1 MLKRSIGWLVCLPAV
16 VAMSASASTLWA
28 QGETPAAPP
37 PAAAPPE
44 AAPAAEATPTAE
56 PVLQFNFKDA
66 PYSEVV
72 NFFSRAVG
80 LPVIARVDPP
90 PGALTY
96 FSPESYTY
104 SEALRI
110 LNIILQTKGVT
121 LTREGEFL
129 YLGTFDKTN
138 PGPTYLAGT
147 IPGDVTPEQLITVLI
162 RLENI
167 TANELS
173 ERLKSLVGAYG
184 GITPLPQQNALLVT
198 ETAGQIR
205 RLQTIVEALDS
216 AGDYQDQVR
225 IFPVEHAQATALV
238 NTLKVLMSER
248 VVKYVINQQG
258 QQVKLEED
266 DLAGLRIEPDS
277 RTNTIIAKGPIGR
290 LDTLKEMIAMLD
302 VPGRQGADGTDMT
315 TISLGRI
322 SSAEASRLLNDLF
335 RPLKNEDK
343 PVILPL
349 DELNRITI
357 VGSAVALDR
366 AVELLEEVDGGG
378 EDPLNFAR
386 TATVVP
392 LRYAAPAS
400 VQQALRA
407 LMTPRQTRLVN
418 TLPSPDGR
426 SLILAGPTGDVE
438 QVRSLTQTLD
448 VEPRDRPREVRL
460 IRLARGDAEAVLKR
474 VGELYERETGGP
486 EADPMRVIEV
496 ERDPESNAITLIGRR
511 EAIDRWQAL
520 LTSVESALPIEKET
534 RQAAVS
540 PGQAARIA
548 GPLRTLAQQMLT
560 PADGSPFVA
569 PEITPVEALDVIL
582 LTALPEQMP
591 VLESIVKALD
601 DRRARDVQFR
611 VVNIA
616 GADAES
622 VVARAAEIYAQ
633 QRQADAALTEVS
645 VDHDAAAGVLYLVA
659 EAPAMARYSA
669 ILTQLQQTVGAA
681 REARLVAL
689 QFVDAGKA
697 ASFLGD
703 LVSASKSFQGG
714 AIGPA
719 PIVEVIEATNSLLVA
734 AQPAQHQIIQAILRE
749 FDQPRHSDE
758 TVELRVFN
766 LVQAKA
772 ASIVP
777 AIQSLLAAKG
787 AAPGARAASVTA
799 EESTNSVV
807 VAAATDQMR
816 EIELLIDRLDA
827 GQAADQ
833 PQVRTV
839 FLRNARAERVAPMVE
854 QLLRGEQMDQWM
866 RFDFMRRGWQL
877 PDLGPDVRVAS
888 EPRLNAVIVSAPAS
902 VLNLA
907 EEMVRQLDVDPSQTA
922 SASRRSIRVMPL
934 LNATAQ
940 DVAAGL
946 EAVLADDA
954 GAAADPPVIRVDA
967 GSNCLIIRATAEQ
980 FTLIEQIVSELE
992 AATMTAS
999 REVRMI
1005 PVDRSR
1011 ASAAQTAETLRR
1023 LLEQRGGTRV
1033 EIISVDELI
1042 RRQKEAEGE
1051 SSAEDE
1057 RDEGE
1062 EAQGAAPAASKA
1074 MAPAVAEA
1082 KTPAASALSDASMPE
1097 CFDPSMPRRL
1107 DALMPLFVSLC
1118 LCGEI
1123 DFIAP
1128 PEEEPDIIIAVDEA
1142 TNSLIIVGS
1151 PAANR
1156 RLAQLAEQIQ
1166 SQIPGLPEHIRYLA
1180 LDERANANQVATVVN
1195 NMVNQMRRR
1204 GAAGGLTG
1212 EVAVIADQ
1220 QGSGLIVSA
1229 NDVDFEVIGRV
1240 ITAMNR
1246 FTPMED
1252 APPLTMIETVSAAPS
1267 RLKTILEQVLI
1278 GGDPARRERI
1288 TLVPDDP
1295 SQLLLVRAN
1304 EDDLA
1309 AIREVVKEVD
1319 RFETK
1324 ELPIRAIKLERA
1336 DAQRAAQSLQQFFE
1350 DRARLTQRPGQPRP
1364 PRRISVVGD
1373 QRSSTVFIAAND
1385 ADFGEIEHLLRAFD
1399 APSEAQDLKYEI
1411 IPLKFAKAEDVS
1423 QIVNSMG
1430 WQLTYD
1436 QGVGPWGGRSE
1447 VRGKISVQADA
1458 RTNSLIVSGT
1468 GENFDLIKSVAVAL
1482 DAPADLQAA
1491 RSVRILRIEH
1501 GDVNIINRA
1510 VQETYGAAQMPTW
1523 WWYEP
1528 ADPDEVK
1535 IISDVANKLL
1545 IVSGRES
1552 DLDGIAGFVK
1562 TLDEASQRPGQA
1574 IEILTVNHARA
1585 SDVAQSLVRFFNDRA
1600 RAANLPS
1607 PGITMTPADESGR
1620 IVVSATAE
1628 QIATIRD
1635 LLSSIDVPS
1644 AGDDRDFRLHAL
1656 EHGSAENAMQTL
1668 RELFPA
1674 RGETAARQV
1683 LVTADARTNS
1693 LVVSAPRDR
1702 FGEIDAVLGMIDAPP
1717 AGSVKLIQTFS
1728 LANARAAEVAQVLS
1742 EAFDLTRQPG
1752 RARSRTIQEEVTR
1765 FMLDGTDEGAAPI
1778 EIDARITTNARN
1790 NSLIVVA
1797 TPESMP
1803 MIARFV
1809 SELDEAPIRSVR
1821 EYRIY
1826 PLTHIVAADVRY
1838 TLTSLLTQ
1846 RADRPG
1852 GATADP
1858 APTVSTSPRDNSLI
1872 IAATAEQH
1880 TEIEQVL
1887 RQIDLPAKT
1896 VRTTEF
1902 VPLKFAQAEKVAG
1915 ALDVFYGRYALE
1927 ADTPSKQNVSIVP
1940 DPASNSLV
1948 ISAEESEWPGI
1959 RELIAKLDGEEYD
1972 TTLQLEVIALR
1983 YADASSVST
1992 AINQAFAP
2000 QVEPRR
2006 GGNQPVRRP
2015 GNGEGQPEDGGAQ
2028 PRILVAD
2035 TDVVRAAAEPLTNSI
2050 IVSASRRNLEKIRAI
2065 VESLDVADY
2074 AQLPPVRLIPLDE
2087 AKAAEVA
2094 ATLTSMYADESGRG
2108 GARRSG
2114 RKSVLISAD
2123 AASNTVIVRAEEEE
2137 FSQIEA
2143 LARALEQTSRKE
2155 GMTVRVLSLAKA
2167 SAPRVAE
2174 AIRETFAATARTMD
2188 EPLAI
2193 EVDSVANSLIVASS
2207 ARLFEQIVGVVEE
2220 LDRLGPGGGQ
2230 QIFVVP
2236 IENVAPEEMKR
2247 ILESLDLDKQRE
2259 GAAGILGEP
2268 LKVTVLPGRRALAVV
2283 GNPGDRERILAIIG
2297 ALDAAPDLAQAQ
2309 VRLVELRQAEAGA
2322 VADILRELLRPAEQH
2337 AQTPLATA
2345 IREQVRRLSLH
2356 RSGALEDDI
2365 ELDLTQPI
2373 RVVPAPNVNAILIS
2387 STPANCE
2394 ALEEI
2399 ARLFDRLPVTEAV
2412 TVRLFPLSNIA
2423 ASMMKSIAEDLFTQG
2438 RKLAT
2443 QPGTNIEGRP
2453 LTEVGGALIEDV
2465 AMTVDERTNTLIV
2478 AGREAAVALVEV
2490 LIGKLDSDIAARWVE
2505 PRVLLLRH
2513 ADAEDLAEVLDEVL
2527 VRGQAT
2533 GPEAQSMQ
2541 RQVGRLRIARR
2552 GGGPEDMLDADLF
2565 VPMTRLLIRPE
2576 PKLNALVVVGTP
2588 ENIAVVGELVAML
2601 DVPAAA
2607 PSQAVRIYTLNHA
2620 TAARVAGILV
2630 NLFDRQAQTGAI
2642 RDEDRVVAQP
2652 DERTNSLIV
2661 TTSPRSFSV
2670 LEMLLQSL
2678 DSRRAAEM
2686 HDIRMIRLDNASA
2699 TVIAPLIQRL
2709 MDSRLERLR
2718 RYEPE
2723 TADLQQ
2729 ATIIADPRTNSLLI
2743 TAGAESFAVIEQLA
2757 NSLENTRASAAND
2770 VQIIPLE
2777 RGNAAKVADTIQ
2789 RVMDRQYADLPADL
2803 ASREKPLILTDSR
2816 TNSLLVTA
2824 SADDL
2829 KRIGDLVTKLE
2840 NAPFNPALSL
2850 HVIPVTGQR
2859 VETLAPR
2866 LTSLMRERER
2876 SLGESAGV
2884 QDRTVIEADPA
2895 TNSLIVAA
2903 SEDNLNIV
2911 RGLIETLSDAETF
2924 AATGAQVEIITLRNS
2939 LADRM
2944 VDQLNA
2950 LYVTEANRTR
2960 GAGTIRVSADTR
2972 LNAVAISAPEHDL
2985 AALRNLINELEST
2998 QVTDVREIQMI
3009 PLKAANA
3016 IEIVSVLENVLS
3028 GGRRGGATEGQAT
3041 IIRFIRESARDLIEK
3056 ERRQPG
3062 EPTETEIS
3070 LAVREAIRFTPDL
3083 RTNSVVVSAPAS
3095 SMRMIRELIDELD
3108 SSETGSKRV
3117 RIFELVNAD
3126 AVQMAELL
3134 GELFNLREQGLIL
3147 RPRDDGAGGVTP
3159 PDPSVVATFN
3169 DTELVTAT
3177 DERQQLSMTVDPR
3190 TNSLIVSGTPR
3201 YLDLVEQVIKDLDS
3215 KTGTRREEKV
3225 YALRN
3230 ARATD
3235 VATALNDFL
3244 TQEQERILR
3253 TLGPDRAGSILQQ
3266 LEREVSVVGVTES
3279 NTLMISASPRYMD
3292 KIQGIIEELDKTPPQ
3307 VLISV
3312 MLAEVTLDSDEQWGM
3327 DITVGPFR
3335 GDRVTASSSFGLAAA
3350 TLSGLG
3356 VPNLSVSTDDL
3367 ELLIRALEA
3376 QGRLEVLSRPQILV
3390 NNNVNATFQ
3399 VGQNIGIVEDVN
3411 VSDTGTA
3418 RSTVGRKDIG
3428 IILDVLPSISPDR
3441 FVRMEVKPEISSLSA
3456 RTTQVSEDFQAP
3468 IIDTRTVD
3476 TVVTVKDGQTVVI
3489 GGLFSTR
3496 TEMRN
3501 QKVPFFGDIPILGIP
3516 FRTKLHRRE
3525 KTEFLVVITPH
3536 VVGSIEDAKK
3546 YTDEAI
3552 IDLTL
3557 PETTKDQI
3565 RSGRIVPSLWTDPT
3579 DKDKN
3584 KARKEEEER

>member
-1 MLKRSIGWLVCLPAV
+1 MLHQGIGSILRHAGLIAAIGLGWTANAQDEPPRSD
-16 VAMSASASTLWA
+16 
-28 QGETPAAPP
+28 EPAAPEGASTQP
-37 PAAAPPE
+37 
-44 AAPAAEATPTAE
+44 AE
-56 PVLQFNFKDA
+56 PEVQFNFKDA
-66 PYSEVV
+66 PYSEVI

-80 LPVIARVDPP
+80 LPVIAKVDPP

-121 LTREGEFL
+121 LSREGEFL
-129 YLGTFDKTN
+129 YLGNFDKTN

-147 IPGDVTPEQLITVLI
+147 IPGDVTNEQLVTVLVP
-162 RLENI
+162 LENI

-173 ERLKSLVGAYG
+173 ERLKSLVGTYG
-184 GITPLPQQNALLVT
+184 GITPLPQQNALLIT

-205 RLQTIVEALDS
+205 RLQTIIDALDS

-225 IFPVEHAQATALV
+225 IFPVQHAQATALV
-238 NTLKVLMSER
+238 DTLKILMSER
-248 VVKYVINQQG
+248 IVKYVINQQG

-266 DLAGLRIEPDS
+266 DLAGLRIQPDS
-277 RTNTIIAKGPIGR
+277 RTNTIIAKGPMGR
-290 LDTLKEMIAMLD
+290 LDTLEEMIKMLD

-322 SSAEASRLLNDLF
+322 SSAEAARMLNDLF

-343 PVILPL
+343 PVILSL
-349 DELNRITI
+349 DELNRITV
-357 VGSAVALDR
+357 VGSAVAIER

-378 EDPLNFAR
+378 DDPANFAR

-392 LRYAAPAS
+392 LNFAAPAS

-418 TLPSPDGR
+418 MLPSPDGR
-426 SLILAGPTGDVE
+426 SLILAGPTSDVE
-438 QVRSLTQTLD
+438 QVRLLAQTLD
-448 VEPRDRPREVRL
+448 VEPHDRPREVRI
-460 IRLARGDAEAVLKR
+460 IRLARGDADELLSR
-474 VGELYERETGGP
+474 VADLYGREVGGSD
-486 EADPMRVIEV
+486 ADPMRRVEV

-511 EAIDRWQAL
+511 EAIDRWQQL
-520 LTSVESALPIEKET
+520 LSTVESSLPIERET
-534 RQAAVS
+534 RQVAVS
-540 PGQAARIA
+540 PGQAGRIA
-548 GPLRTLAQQMLT
+548 APLRTLADQMLKPT
-560 PADGSPFVA
+560 DGSPYLP
-569 PEITPVEALDVIL
+569 PEIVPIDALDVVL
-582 LTALPEQMP
+582 VTATPEQMP
-591 VLESIVKALD
+591 VLNSIVKTLD
-601 DRRARDVQFR
+601 ERRARDVQFR

-616 GADAES
+616 GADAKS
-622 VVARAAEIYAQ
+622 VVDRANEIYAQ
-633 QRQADAALTEVS
+633 QRQADSALTEVS
-645 VDHDAAAGVLYLVA
+645 VDHDASAGVLYLVA
-659 EAPAMARYSA
+659 DAPAMMRYAA
-669 ILTQLQQTVGAA
+669 ILTQLQQTLGAG
-681 REARLVAL
+681 REARLLAL
-689 QFVDAGKA
+689 QYVDASKA
-697 ASFLGD
+697 ASFLED

-719 PIVEVIEATNSLLVA
+719 PLVEVVAATNSLLVA
-734 AQPAQHQIIQAILRE
+734 AQPAQHQIIQAIIRE

-758 TVELRVFN
+758 TVEVQVFN

-772 ASIVP
+772 INVVP
-777 AIQSLLAAKG
+777 AIQTLLDAGGGSAATG
-787 AAPGARAASVTA
+787 RRASVTA
-799 EESTNSVV
+799 EESTNSIV
-807 VAAATDQMR
+807 VAATTDQMR
-816 EIELLIDRLDA
+816 EIESLIKGLDA
-827 GQAADQ
+827 GQSADR

-839 FLRNARAERVAPMVE
+839 FLKNAQAQRVAPMVE

-877 PDLGPDVRVAS
+877 PDLGPDVRVAA

-907 EEMVRQLDVDPSQTA
+907 EEMVRQLDVDPNQMA
-922 SASRRSIRVMPL
+922 GGSRRSIRVIPL
-934 LNATAQ
+934 LNSTAQ
-940 DVAAGL
+940 DVATNL
-946 EAVLADDA
+946 QAVLSDESGA
-954 GAAADPPVIRVDA
+954 GAVDSPVIRVDVS
-967 GSNCLIIRATAEQ
+967 SNCLIVRATPEQ
-980 FTLIEQIVSELE
+980 FTLIEALVNDLE
-992 AATMTAS
+992 AATITAS

-1005 PVDRSR
+1005 PIDRSK
-1011 ASAAQTAETLRR
+1011 ANAAQTAETLRR

-1051 SSAEDE
+1051 SSADEKRED
-1057 RDEGE
+1057 GGG
-1062 EAQGAAPAASKA
+1062 AQGAAIDEDLAALNPPMPGRLDAKA
-1074 MAPAVAEA
+1074 QAV
-1082 KTPAASALSDASMPE
+1082 SMP
-1097 CFDPSMPRRL
+1097 FSPLMPRSL

-1118 LCGEI
+1118 LCG
-1123 DFIAP
+1123 DMNLSGDLNLLAP

-1142 TNSLIIVGS
+1142 TNSLIIVGT
-1151 PAANR
+1151 PQANR

-1166 SQIPGLPEHIRYLA
+1166 SQIPGLPEHIRYIA
-1180 LDERANANQVATVVN
+1180 LDDRANANQVASVVN
-1195 NMVNQMRRR
+1195 NMVNQMRQR
-1204 GAAGGLTG
+1204 GVAGGLTG

-1220 QGSGLIVSA
+1220 QGAGLIVSA
-1229 NDVDFEVIGRV
+1229 NDVDFAVIGRV

-1246 FTPMED
+1246 FTPIED

-1267 RLKTILEQVLI
+1267 RLKTIIEQVLI
-1278 GGDPARRERI
+1278 GGDPSRRERI

-1304 EDDLA
+1304 EEDLA
-1309 AIREVVKEVD
+1309 AIREVVQEVD

-1324 ELPIRAIKLERA
+1324 ELPIRAVKLERA
-1336 DAQRAAQSLQQFFE
+1336 DAQRAATSLQQFFE

-1373 QRSSTVFIAAND
+1373 QRSSTVFIAATD
-1385 ADFGEIEHLLRAFD
+1385 EDFSEIEHLLKAFD

-1423 QIVNSMG
+1423 QIVSSMG
-1430 WQLTYD
+1430 WELTYD
-1436 QGVGPWGGRSE
+1436 QGVGYWGGRSSE
-1447 VRGKISVQADA
+1447 RGKISIQADR

-1468 GENFDLIKSVAVAL
+1468 GENFSLIENVIRAL
-1482 DAPADLQAA
+1482 DAPGDVQAA
-1491 RSVRILRIEH
+1491 RSVRIFKIEH

-1510 VQETYGAAQMPTW
+1510 VQETYGAAEMPSW

-1528 ADPDEVK
+1528 TDPDEVK
-1535 IISDVANKLL
+1535 IIPDVANKLL

-1552 DLDGIAGFVK
+1552 DLDGIAAFVK
-1562 TLDEASQRPGQA
+1562 KLDEASQRPGQT
-1574 IEILTVNHARA
+1574 IEILNVAHARP
-1585 SDVAQSLVRFFNDRA
+1585 SEVTQSLLRFFNDRA

-1607 PGITMTPADESGR
+1607 PGITMTPADDSGK
-1620 IVVSATAE
+1620 IVVSASAE

-1635 LLSSIDVPS
+1635 LLANIDLPS
-1644 AGDDRDFRLHAL
+1644 AGDDRSFRLHAL
-1656 EHGSAENAMQTL
+1656 EHGNAGEAMQTL
-1668 RELFPA
+1668 RELFPT
-1674 RGETAARQV
+1674 RGEAASRQV

-1693 LVVSAPRDR
+1693 LVVSAPQDR
-1702 FGEIDAVLGMIDAPP
+1702 FSEIDAVLKMIDAPP
-1717 AGSVKLIQTFS
+1717 AGSVKLIRTFA
-1728 LANARAAEVAQVLS
+1728 LANARAQEVAQVLT
-1742 EAFDLTRQPG
+1742 EAFDLTRQPARG
-1752 RARSRTIQEEVTR
+1752 RTRNFQEEVTR
-1765 FMLDGTDEGAAPI
+1765 FLLEGQEQGADPI
-1778 EIDARITTNARN
+1778 EIDARITANLRN
-1790 NSLIVVA
+1790 NAVIAIA

-1809 SELDEAPIRSVR
+1809 AELDEAPIRSVR

-1826 PLTHIVAADVRY
+1826 PLEHIVAADVRF
-1838 TLTSLLTQ
+1838 TLSSLLSQ

-1852 GATADP
+1852 TGASDP
-1858 APTVSTSPRDNSLI
+1858 APTVSTAPRDNSLI

-1880 TEIEQVL
+1880 AEIEAVL
-1887 RQIDLPAKT
+1887 KQIDLPA
-1896 VRTTEF
+1896 RTLRLTEF
-1902 VPLKFAQAEKVAG
+1902 VPLKFAQAEKVAE

-1959 RELIAKLDGEEYD
+1959 HELIAKLDGQEYD
-1972 TTLQLEVIALR
+1972 TTLQLTVIALR

-1992 AINQAFAP
+1992 ALNQAFAP
-2000 QVEPRR
+2000 QVEARR
-2006 GGNQPVRRP
+2006 GGNQPIRRP
-2015 GNGEGQPEDGGAQ
+2015 SNGEGQPDDGGNQ
-2028 PRILVAD
+2028 PRILVDD
-2035 TDVVRAAAEPLTNSI
+2035 TDVVRSAAEPLTNSI
-2050 IVSASRRNLEKIRAI
+2050 IVSASRRNLEKIKAI
-2065 VESLDVADY
+2065 VESLDVADF
-2074 AQLPPVRLIPLDE
+2074 AAMPPVRLIPLNE
-2087 AKAAEVA
+2087 AKAADVA
-2094 ATLTSMYADESGRG
+2094 STLQSMYADESGRS

-2114 RKSVLISAD
+2114 RKSVVISAD

-2143 LARALEQTSRKE
+2143 LARAIEQTSRKE
-2155 GMTVRVLSLAKA
+2155 GMTVRVLSLARA

-2174 AIRETFAATARTMD
+2174 AIRDTFAATARTLD

-2207 ARLFEQIVGVVEE
+2207 ARLYEQIVQVVEE

-2247 ILESLDLDKQRE
+2247 ILESLDLDKRRE
-2259 GAAGILGEP
+2259 GATGILGEP
-2268 LKVTVLPGRRALAVV
+2268 LQVAVLPGRRALAIV
-2283 GNPGDRERILAIIG
+2283 GNPGDRERILAIIA
-2297 ALDAAPDLAQAQ
+2297 ALDAAPDFGQAQ
-2309 VRLVELRQAEAGA
+2309 VRLVELRQAEAEA
-2322 VADILRELLRPAEQH
+2322 VADIIRELLRPAEQH
-2337 AQTPLATA
+2337 ADTPLAAA
-2345 IREQVRRLSLH
+2345 IREQVRRLSMH
-2356 RSGALEDDI
+2356 RGGALQDDL

-2373 RVVPAPNVNAILIS
+2373 RVVPAPNVNSVLIS

-2399 ARLFDRLPVTEAV
+2399 ILLFDRLPVTEAV

-2423 ASMMKSIAEDLFTQG
+2423 ATMMKSIAEDLFTQG

-2478 AGREAAVALVEV
+2478 AGREASVALVQV
-2490 LIGKLDSDIAARWVE
+2490 LIDKLDSDIAAKWVE
-2505 PRVLLLRH
+2505 PRVILLRH
-2513 ADAEDLAEVLDEVL
+2513 ADAEALGDVLEEVL

-2533 GPEAQSMQ
+2533 GAEAQAMQ
-2541 RQVGRLRIARR
+2541 KQVGRLRIARR
-2552 GGGPEDMLDADLF
+2552 GGGPGEMLDADLF
-2565 VPMTRLLIRPE
+2565 VPMTRLVIRPD
-2576 PKLNALVVVGTP
+2576 PKLNALIVVGTP
-2588 ENIAVVGELVAML
+2588 ENIAVVGELVALL

-2607 PSQAVRIYTLNHA
+2607 PSNAVRIYTLNHA
-2620 TAARVAGILV
+2620 TAARVATVLV

-2661 TTSPRSFSV
+2661 TTSPRSFLV

-2678 DSRRAAEM
+2678 DTRRAAEVP
-2686 HDIRMIRLDNASA
+2686 DIRMIRLSNASA
-2699 TVIAPLIQRL
+2699 TIIAPLIQRL
-2709 MDSRLERLR
+2709 MDSRLDRLR
-2718 RYEPE
+2718 RFEPE

-2729 ATIIADPRTNSLLI
+2729 ATIAADARTNSLLI
-2743 TAGAESFAVIEQLA
+2743 TAGTESYEVIEQLA

-2789 RVMDRQYADLPADL
+2789 RVMDRQYADLPAEL
-2803 ASREKPLILTDSR
+2803 ANREKPLILTDSR

-2829 KRIGDLVTKLE
+2829 KRINDLVVKLE
-2840 NAPFNPALSL
+2840 NSPFNPALSL
-2850 HVIPVTGQR
+2850 HVIPVIGQR

-2866 LTSLMRERER
+2866 LSTLMRERER

-2911 RGLIETLSDAETF
+2911 RGLIETLGDAETF
-2924 AATGAQVEIITLRNS
+2924 AATGSEVEIITLRNS

-2950 LYVTEANRTR
+2950 LYVAEANRTR
-2960 GAGTIRVSADTR
+2960 GTGTIRVSADTR
-2972 LNAVAISAPEHDL
+2972 LNAVAISAPAADL

-3016 IEIVSVLENVLS
+3016 LEIVSVLENVLS
-3028 GGRRGGATEGQAT
+3028 GGRRGAATEGQAT
-3041 IIRFIRESARDLIEK
+3041 IIRFIRESAIDLIEK
-3056 ERRQPG
+3056 ERDQPG

-3134 GELFNLREQGLIL
+3134 GQLFNLREQGLIL

-3159 PDPSVVATFN
+3159 PDPNVVATFN

-3201 YLDLVEQVIKDLDS
+3201 YLDLVEQVIKDLDA

-3230 ARATD
+3230 ARALD
-3235 VATALNDFL
+3235 VATALNSFL

-3292 KIQGIIEELDKTPPQ
+3292 KIQSIIDELDKTPPQ

-3327 DITVGPFR
+3327 DLTVGPFR

-3456 RTTQVSEDFQAP
+3456 RTTQISEDFQAP

-3536 VVGSIEDAKK
+3536 VVGSMEDAKK

-3565 RSGRIVPSLWTDPT
+3565 RSGRIDPT
-3579 DKDKN
+3579 LWDDPTQKN
-3584 KARKEEEER
+3584 NDKARKKEDE

>member
-1 MLKRSIGWLVCLPAV
+1 MLKRSIGWLGCWPAV
-16 VAMSASASTLWA
+16 VALSVSASKVQA
-28 QGETPAAPP
+28 QDEPPAAPP
-37 PAAAPPE
+37 PA
-44 AAPAAEATPTAE
+44 EATPPLEETSPVETTPPAE

-66 PYSEVV
+66 PYSEVI
-72 NFFSRAVG
+72 NYFSRAVG

-90 PGALTY
+90 QGALTY

-104 SEALRI
+104 TEALRI

-121 LTREGEFL
+121 LSREGEFL

-147 IPGDVTPEQLITVLI
+147 IPGDVTPEQLITVLM

-205 RLQTIVEALDS
+205 RLQTIIDALDS

-248 VVKYVINQQG
+248 IVKYVINQQG

-277 RTNTIIAKGPIGR
+277 RTNTIIAKGPVGR
-290 LDTLKEMIAMLD
+290 LETLREMIEMLD

-335 RPLKNEDK
+335 RPLKNEEK

-357 VGSAVALDR
+357 VGSAVALER

-418 TLPSPDGR
+418 LLPSPDGR

-438 QVRSLTQTLD
+438 QVRTLAQTLD
-448 VEPRDRPREVRL
+448 VEPHDRPREVRL
-460 IRLARGDAEAVLKR
+460 IRLARGDADEVLKR
-474 VGELYERETGGP
+474 VSELYERETGGP
-486 EADPMRVIEV
+486 EADPMRAIEV

-520 LTSVESALPIEKET
+520 LTSVESALPIERET

-540 PGQAARIA
+540 PGQAGRIA
-548 GPLRTLAQQMLT
+548 APLRTLAAQMLT
-560 PADGSPFVA
+560 PVDGSPFVA
-569 PEITPVEALDVIL
+569 PEVTPVEALDVIL

-591 VLESIVKALD
+591 VLESIVRALD

-611 VVNIA
+611 VVNLA
-616 GADAES
+616 GADAEAVLS
-622 VVARAAEIYAQ
+622 RAAEIYAQ
-633 QRQADAALTEVS
+633 QRQADPALAEVS

-659 EAPAMARYSA
+659 EAPAMARYAA
-669 ILTQLQQTVGAA
+669 ILTQLQQTLGAN
-681 REARLVAL
+681 REARIVAL
-689 QFVDAGKA
+689 QHVDAGKA

-714 AIGPA
+714 AVGPA

-772 ASIVP
+772 GSVVP
-777 AIQSLLAAKG
+777 AIQSLLAARG
-787 AAPGARAASVTA
+787 AAPGGRAASVTA

-807 VAAATDQMR
+807 VAAATDEMR
-816 EIELLIDRLDA
+816 EIESLIERLDA

-833 PQVRTV
+833 PQVRTI

-854 QLLRGEQMDQWM
+854 QLLRGEQMDQWI
-866 RFDFMRRGWQL
+866 RFDFMRRGWQV

-907 EEMVRQLDVDPSQTA
+907 EEMVRQLDVDPAQTA

-934 LNATAQ
+934 LNAAAQ
-940 DVAAGL
+940 DVAANL
-946 EAVLADDA
+946 QAVLADDA

-980 FTLIEQIVSELE
+980 FALIEGIVSELE
-992 AATMTAS
+992 AATVTAA

-1005 PVDRSR
+1005 PIDRSR
-1011 ASAAQTAETLRR
+1011 ANAAQTAETLRR

-1051 SSAEDE
+1051 SSSEEGGGATEGVQRAAINEDLAAVSPSIL
-1057 RDEGE
+1057 RGPDAK
-1062 EAQGAAPAASKA
+1062 AQ
-1074 MAPAVAEA
+1074 AV
-1082 KTPAASALSDASMPE
+1082 SMPLL
-1097 CFDPSMPRRL
+1097 PLTPRCL
-1107 DALMPLFVSLC
+1107 DALMPLFTSAVLSLDVAY
-1118 LCGEI
+1118 L
-1123 DFIAP
+1123 AP
-1128 PEEEPDIIIAVDEA
+1128 PSEEPDIIIAVDEA
-1142 TNSLIIVGS
+1142 TNSLIVVGS
-1151 PAANR
+1151 PQANR

-1166 SQIPGLPEHIRYLA
+1166 SQVPGLPEHIRYIA
-1180 LDERANANQVATVVN
+1180 LDDRADANQVATVVN

-1204 GAAGGLTG
+1204 GVAGGLTG
-1212 EVAVIADQ
+1212 EVAIIADQ

-1229 NDVDFEVIGRV
+1229 NDVDFEAIGRV

-1246 FTPMED
+1246 FTPIED
-1252 APPLTMIETVSAAPS
+1252 APPLTMIETVSASPS
-1267 RLKTILEQVLI
+1267 RLKAILEQVII

-1304 EDDLA
+1304 EEDLA

-1319 RFETK
+1319 RFETR
-1324 ELPIRAIKLERA
+1324 ELPIRTIKLERA
-1336 DAQRAAQSLQQFFE
+1336 DAQRAAQALQQFFE

-1373 QRSSTVFIAAND
+1373 QRSSTVFIAASD
-1385 ADFGEIEHLLRAFD
+1385 EDFAEIEHLLRTFD
-1399 APSEAQDLKYEI
+1399 APSAAQDLKYEI

-1423 QIVNSMG
+1423 DIVNSMG

-1436 QGVGPWGGRSE
+1436 ESVGPWGGRSDA
-1447 VRGKISVQADA
+1447 RGKISIQADR
-1458 RTNSLIVSGT
+1458 RTNSLVVSGT
-1468 GENFDLIKSVAVAL
+1468 GENFDLIESVIRAL
-1482 DAPADLQAA
+1482 DAPGSEAAA
-1491 RSVRILRIEH
+1491 RSVRILKIEH
-1501 GDVNIINRA
+1501 GDVNVINRA
-1510 VQETYGAAQMPTW
+1510 VQETYGAAQMPPW

-1528 ADPDEVK
+1528 SEPDEVK
-1535 IISDVANKLL
+1535 IIPDAANKLL

-1552 DLDGIAGFVK
+1552 DLDGIAEFVRK
-1562 TLDEASQRPGQA
+1562 LDEASQRPGQT
-1574 IEILTVNHARA
+1574 IEILTVSHARA
-1585 SDVAQSLVRFFNDRA
+1585 SEVAQSLVRFFNDRA

-1635 LLSSIDVPS
+1635 LLASIDLPS

-1656 EHGSAENAMQTL
+1656 EHGSAVEAMQTL
-1668 RELFPA
+1668 RELFPT
-1674 RGETAARQV
+1674 RGETPARQV

-1693 LVVSAPRDR
+1693 LVVSAPQDR

-1728 LANARAAEVAQVLS
+1728 LANARAAEIAQVLS

-1765 FMLDGTDEGAAPI
+1765 FMLDGAEGGAAPI
-1778 EIDARITTNARN
+1778 EIDARITPNTRN

-1803 MIARFV
+1803 MIARFIA
-1809 SELDEAPIRSVR
+1809 ELDEAPIRSVR

-1852 GATADP
+1852 GGAADP

-1887 RQIDLPAKT
+1887 KQIDLPAKT

-2015 GNGEGQPEDGGAQ
+2015 SDGEGPSDDGGNQ

-2065 VESLDVADY
+2065 VASLDVADY
-2074 AQLPPVRLIPLDE
+2074 AQLPPVRLIPLNE

-2094 ATLTSMYADESGRG
+2094 ATLTNMYAEESGRG
-2108 GARRSG
+2108 GARRGG
-2114 RKSVLISAD
+2114 RRSVLISAD

-2143 LARALEQTSRKE
+2143 LARALEQTSRQE

-2174 AIRETFAATARTMD
+2174 AIRETFAATARTLD

-2297 ALDAAPDLAQAQ
+2297 ALDAAPDFAQAQ

-2337 AQTPLATA
+2337 AETPLAAA

-2356 RSGALEDDI
+2356 RGGALEDDL

-2373 RVVPAPNVNAILIS
+2373 RVVPAPNVNGLLIS
-2387 STPANCE
+2387 STPQNCE

-2505 PRVLLLRH
+2505 PRILLLRH
-2513 ADAEDLAEVLDEVL
+2513 ADAELLAAVLDEVL

-2533 GPEAQSMQ
+2533 GAEAQAMQ
-2541 RQVGRLRIARR
+2541 KQVGRLRIARR
-2552 GGGPEDMLDADLF
+2552 GGGPEEMLDADLF
-2565 VPMTRLLIRPE
+2565 VPMTRLVIRPE
-2576 PKLNALVVVGTP
+2576 AKLNALVVVGTP

-2620 TAARVAGILV
+2620 TAARVASILV
-2630 NLFDRQAQTGAI
+2630 NLFDRQADTGAI

-2661 TTSPRSFSV
+2661 TTSPRSFTV

-2678 DSRRAAEM
+2678 DSRRAAEL
-2686 HDIRMIRLDNASA
+2686 HDIRMIRLENASA

-2718 RYEPE
+2718 RFEPE
-2723 TADLQQ
+2723 TAELQQ
-2729 ATIIADPRTNSLLI
+2729 ATIVADARTNSLLI
-2743 TAGAESFAVIEQLA
+2743 TAGTESYGVIEQLA

-2789 RVMDRQYADLPADL
+2789 RVMDRQYADMPAEL
-2803 ASREKPLILTDSR
+2803 AGREKPLILTDSR

-2829 KRIGDLVTKLE
+2829 KRIGDLVVKLE

-2924 AATGAQVEIITLRNS
+2924 ASTGAQVEIITLRNS

-2985 AALRNLINELEST
+2985 AALKNLINELEST

-3016 IEIVSVLENVLS
+3016 LEIVSVLENVLS
-3028 GGRRGGATEGQAT
+3028 GGRRGGATQDQAT
-3041 IIRFIRESARDLIEK
+3041 IIRFIREAAREQIEK
-3056 ERRQPG
+3056 ERSQPG

-3134 GELFNLREQGLIL
+3134 GQLFNLREQGLIL
-3147 RPRDDGAGGVTP
+3147 RPRDDGAEGLRP
-3159 PDPSVVATFN
+3159 PDPNVVATFT

-3201 YLDLVEQVIKDLDS
+3201 YLDLVEQVVKDLDS

-3253 TLGPDRAGSILQQ
+3253 TLGPERAGSILQQ

-3327 DITVGPFR
+3327 DISVGPFR

-3411 VSDTGTA
+3411 VSDNGTA

-3496 TEMRN
+3496 TEMRH

-3536 VVGSIEDAKK
+3536 VVGSMEDAKK

-3557 PETTKDQI
+3557 PDTTKDQI
-3565 RSGRIVPSLWTDPT
+3565 RSGRIDPT
-3579 DKDKN
+3579 LWDESTKKEKE
-3584 KARKEEEER
+3584 KARKEEEE

>member
-1 MLKRSIGWLVCLPAV
+1 MRQWSVGSGVLFIAAATSLGLGWPVLAQDE
-16 VAMSASASTLWA
+16 AASTS
-28 QGETPAAPP
+28 GESAPL
-37 PAAAPPE
+37 AAAPP
-44 AAPAAEATPTAE
+44 AE
-56 PVLQFNFKDA
+56 PVVHFNFKDA
-66 PYSEVV
+66 PYSDVID
-72 NFFSRAVG
+72 FFSRAVG
-80 LPVIARVDPP
+80 LPVIARVEPP
-90 PGALTY
+90 KGALTY
-96 FSPESYTY
+96 FAPQSYTY

-121 LTREGEFL
+121 LAREGSFL

-147 IPGDVTPEQLITVLI
+147 IPGEVTDEQLLTVLI
-162 RLENI
+162 PLENI

-184 GITPLPQQNALLVT
+184 GITPLPQQNALLIT
-198 ETAGQIR
+198 ETAGQVR
-205 RLQTIVEALDS
+205 RLQTIINALDS

-225 IFPVEHAQATALV
+225 IFPIAHAQASALV
-238 NTLKVLMSER
+238 DTLKVLMSER

-266 DLAGLRIEPDS
+266 DLAGLRIQPDT
-277 RTNTIIAKGPIGR
+277 RTNTIIAKGPVGR
-290 LDTLKEMIAMLD
+290 LDTLESMIAMLD
-302 VPGRQGADGTDMT
+302 VEGRQGSDGTDMT
-315 TISLGRI
+315 TVMLGRI
-322 SSAEASRLLNDLF
+322 SSDEAANHLNELF
-335 RPLKNEDK
+335 RPLRNEQK
-343 PVILPL
+343 PVVLPL
-349 DELNRITI
+349 AESNRITI
-357 VGSAVALDR
+357 VGPVTAIER
-366 AVELLEEVDGGG
+366 AVDLLKEVDGGG
-378 EDPLNFAR
+378 ADPVNFVRTASVVPLNFASP
-386 TATVVP
+386 V
-392 LRYAAPAS
+392 S

-407 LMTPRQTRLVN
+407 LMTPRQARLVN
-418 TLPSPDGR
+418 VLPSPDGR
-426 SLILAGPTGDVE
+426 SLILAGPVGDVE
-438 QVRSLTQTLD
+438 QVRALAQTLD
-448 VEPRDRPREVRL
+448 VEPGDRPREVRI
-460 IRLARGDAEAVLKR
+460 IRLARGDADDVLRR
-474 VGELYERETGGP
+474 VGVLYEREIGAP
-486 EADPMRVIEV
+486 DPDPRRIIEI

-520 LTSVESALPIEKET
+520 LATVESALPIERET
-534 RQAAVS
+534 RQVAVS
-540 PGQAARIA
+540 PGQAGRIA
-548 GPLRTLAQQMLT
+548 GPLRTLAAQMLM
-560 PADGSPFVA
+560 PSDGSPWVA
-569 PEITPVEALDVIL
+569 PEITPVDALDFIL
-582 LTALPEQMP
+582 LAAVPGQMP
-591 VLESIVKALD
+591 VLESIIRSLD

-611 VVNIA
+611 VVSVA
-616 GADAES
+616 GADADQ
-622 VVARAAEIYAQ
+622 VVTRANEIYAQ
-633 QRQADAALTEVS
+633 QREADAALTEVN
-645 VDHDAAAGVLYLVA
+645 VDHDAGAGVLYLVA
-659 EAPAMARYSA
+659 EAPAMLRYTA
-669 ILTQLQQTVGAA
+669 ILTQLQQTLGTG

-689 QFVDAGKA
+689 QHVGASRA

-703 LVSASKSFQGG
+703 LVAASKSFQGG

-719 PIVEVIEATNSLLVA
+719 PIIEVVEATNSLLIA
-734 AQPAQHQIIQAILRE
+734 AQSAQHQVIQAILRE
-749 FDQPRHSDE
+749 FDQPRNSDE

-766 LVQAKA
+766 LAQAKA
-772 ASIVP
+772 GNVAG
-777 AIQSLLAAKG
+777 AIQTLLAARG
-787 AAPGARAASVTA
+787 AAPGRTASVTA
-799 EESTNSVV
+799 EESTNSIV
-807 VAAATDQMR
+807 VAAGTAQMG
-816 EIELLIDRLDA
+816 EIESLIESLDS
-827 GQAADQ
+827 GQGADQ
-833 PQVRTV
+833 PQVRTI
-839 FLRNARAERVAPMVE
+839 FLRNASAERVAPMVG

-866 RFDFMRRGWQL
+866 RFDFLRRGWQL
-877 PDLGPDVRVAS
+877 PDLGPDVRVAA

-907 EEMVRQLDVDPSQTA
+907 EEMVRQLDVDAQQIAGGSH
-922 SASRRSIRVMPL
+922 RSVRILPL
-934 LNATAQ
+934 LNAAAQ
-940 DVAAGL
+940 DVATSL
-946 EAVLADDA
+946 QAVLGDEKDA
-954 GAAADPPVIRVDA
+954 GSDPPPVIRVDA
-967 GSNCLIIRATAEQ
+967 GSNCLIVRATAEQ
-980 FTLIEQIVSELE
+980 FAVIERLVNDLE
-992 AATMTAS
+992 AATLTAS

-1005 PVDRSR
+1005 PIDRSR
-1011 ASAAQTAETLRR
+1011 ADAAQTAEMLRR
-1023 LLEQRGGTRV
+1023 LLEQRGAARV
-1033 EIISVDELI
+1033 EVISVDELI
-1042 RRQKEAEGE
+1042 RRQKEAEGA
-1051 SSAEDE
+1051 SSADE
-1057 RDEGE
+1057 KRESGDG
-1062 EAQGAAPAASKA
+1062 AQGASLGADLAALDPSIFQRPDAMTQAAS
-1074 MAPAVAEA
+1074 V
-1082 KTPAASALSDASMPE
+1082 S
-1097 CFDPSMPRRL
+1097 L
-1107 DALMPLFVSLC
+1107 DRLMPLFTSLFLSC
-1118 LCGEI
+1118 DI
-1123 DFIAP
+1123 DLLAP

-1142 TNSLIIVGS
+1142 TNSLIIVGT
-1151 PAANR
+1151 PQANR

-1166 SQIPGLPEHIRYLA
+1166 SQVPGRPEEIRYVA
-1180 LDERANANQVATVVN
+1180 LDERSNANQVATVVN
-1195 NMVNQMRRR
+1195 GLLAQMRRR
-1204 GAAGGLTG
+1204 GPGSPGGLTG
-1212 EVAVIADQ
+1212 EVAVIPDQ
-1220 QGSGLIVSA
+1220 QGGGVIVSA
-1229 NDVDFEVIGRV
+1229 NDVDFEVIARV
-1240 ITAMNR
+1240 ITAMHR
-1246 FTPMED
+1246 FTPIED
-1252 APPLTMIETVSAAPS
+1252 APPLTMIETRSAAPS
-1267 RLKTILEQVLI
+1267 RLKTIIEQVLI

-1295 SQLLLVRAN
+1295 SQLLLVRAA
-1304 EDDLA
+1304 EEDLA
-1309 AIREVVKEVD
+1309 AIRDVVKEVD

-1324 ELPIRAIKLERA
+1324 ELPVRTVKLERA
-1336 DAQRAAQSLQQFFE
+1336 DAQRAAQALAQFFE

-1373 QRSSTVFIAAND
+1373 QRSGTVFVAASD
-1385 ADFGEIEHLLRAFD
+1385 EDFGEIEHLLRTFD
-1399 APSEAQDLKYEI
+1399 APSAAQDLKYEI

-1423 QIVNSMG
+1423 RLVSSMG
-1430 WQLTYD
+1430 WELTYD
-1436 QGVGPWGGRSE
+1436 ESFGRWGGRSD
-1447 VRGKISVQADA
+1447 VRGKISIQADR
-1458 RTNSLIVSGT
+1458 RTNSLVVSGT
-1468 GENFDLIKSVAVAL
+1468 GENFELIENVIRAL
-1482 DAPADLQAA
+1482 DAPADVAAA

-1501 GDVNIINRA
+1501 GDVDIISRA
-1510 VQETYGAAQMPTW
+1510 ARESYGASAQNV
-1523 WWYEP
+1523 WWYYP
-1528 ADPDEVK
+1528 PDPDEVK
-1535 IISDVANKLL
+1535 IIADVANRLL
-1545 IVSGRES
+1545 VVSGRES
-1552 DLDGIAGFVK
+1552 ELDGIAAFVSE
-1562 TLDEASQRPGQA
+1562 LDQASKRPGQE
-1574 IEILTVNHARA
+1574 IEILTVSHARP
-1585 SDVAQSLVRFFNDRA
+1585 SDVAQSLMRFFNDRA
-1600 RAANLPS
+1600 RAASLAS
-1607 PGITMTPADESGR
+1607 PGITMTPSDVSGKV
-1620 IVVSATAE
+1620 VVSASPE
-1628 QIATIRD
+1628 QMAVIRD
-1635 LLSSIDVPS
+1635 LLASIDVPS
-1644 AGDDRDFRLHAL
+1644 EGDDRTFRLL
-1656 EHGSAENAMQTL
+1656 SLNHGSALDAARTL
-1668 RELFPA
+1668 RDLFPA
-1674 RGETAARQV
+1674 RSEAPSRQV
-1683 LVTADARTNS
+1683 IVTADARTNS
-1693 LVVSAPRDR
+1693 LVVSAPADR

-1717 AGSVKLIQTFS
+1717 AGSVKTIRTFS
-1728 LANARAAEVAQVLS
+1728 LANARATEVAQVLTD
-1742 EAFDLTRQPG
+1742 AFDLTRLPPRG
-1752 RARSRTIQEEVTR
+1752 RARDLQGEVTR
-1765 FMLDGTDEGAAPI
+1765 FMLDGHEQGAEPI
-1778 EIDARITTNARN
+1778 EVDARITANVRN
-1790 NSLIVVA
+1790 NSVIVVA
-1797 TPESMP
+1797 APESMP

-1809 SELDEAPIRSVR
+1809 AELDEAPVRSAR

-1826 PLTHIVAADVRY
+1826 PLKHIVAADVRF
-1838 TLTSLLTQ
+1838 TLSSLLSQ

-1852 GATADP
+1852 AATTDP

-1880 TEIEQVL
+1880 TEIEAVL
-1887 RQIDLPAKT
+1887 RQIDLPAQT

-1902 VPLKFAQAEKVAG
+1902 VPLRFAQAEKVAE
-1915 ALDVFYGRYALE
+1915 ALDVFYGRYSLE

-1972 TTLQLEVIALR
+1972 TTLQLTVIALR

-2006 GGNQPVRRP
+2006 GGNQPVRRSP
-2015 GNGEGQPEDGGAQ
+2015 GAEGQPDEGGQ

-2065 VESLDVADY
+2065 VESLDVADF
-2074 AQLPPVRLIPLDE
+2074 AQLPPVRLIPLNE
-2087 AKAAEVA
+2087 AKASEVA

-2108 GARRSG
+2108 AGRRGG
-2114 RKSVLISAD
+2114 RKSVIISAD
-2123 AASNTVIVRAEEEE
+2123 SASNTVIVRAEEEE

-2143 LARALEQTSRKE
+2143 LARAIEQTSRKE

-2174 AIRETFAATARTMD
+2174 AIRATFAATARTLD

-2247 ILESLDLDKQRE
+2247 ILESLDLDKQRQ
-2259 GAAGILGEP
+2259 GATGILGEP
-2268 LKVTVLPGRRALAVV
+2268 LKVTVLPGRRALAIV
-2283 GNPGDRERILAIIG
+2283 GNPGDRERILAIVA
-2297 ALDAAPDLAQAQ
+2297 ALDATPDFAQAQ
-2309 VRLVELRQAEAGA
+2309 VRLVELRLAEAEA
-2322 VADILRELLRPAEQH
+2322 VASILRELLRPAEQH
-2337 AQTPLATA
+2337 AETPLAAA
-2345 IREQVRRLSLH
+2345 IREQVRRLSVH
-2356 RSGALEDDI
+2356 RSGALQDDLD
-2365 ELDLTQPI
+2365 LDLTQPI
-2373 RVVPAPNVNAILIS
+2373 RIVPAPNVNGVLIS

-2443 QPGTNIEGRP
+2443 QPGTRIEGRP
-2453 LTEVGGALIEDV
+2453 TTEVGGALLEDV

-2478 AGREAAVALVEV
+2478 AGREASVALVQV
-2490 LIGKLDSDIAARWVE
+2490 LIDKLDSDIAAKWVE

-2513 ADAEDLAEVLDEVL
+2513 ADAEALAETLDAVL

-2533 GPEAQSMQ
+2533 GADAQAMQ
-2541 RQVGRLRIARR
+2541 KQVGRLRVARR
-2552 GGGPEDMLDADLF
+2552 GGGPEEMLEADLF
-2565 VPMTRLLIRPE
+2565 VPMTRLLIRPDA
-2576 PKLNALVVVGTP
+2576 KLNALVVVGTP
-2588 ENIAVVGELVAML
+2588 ENIAVVGELVSML

-2620 TAARVAGILV
+2620 TAARVAAILTS
-2630 NLFDRQAQTGAI
+2630 LFDRQAQTGAI
-2642 RDEDRVVAQP
+2642 RDEDRVAAQA

-2661 TTSPRSFSV
+2661 TTSPRSFAV
-2670 LEMLLQSL
+2670 LESLLQSL
-2678 DSRRAAEM
+2678 DSRRAAEI
-2686 HDIRMIRLDNASA
+2686 HDIRIIRLSNASA

-2709 MDSRLERLR
+2709 MDSRLDRLR
-2718 RYEPE
+2718 RFEPE

-2729 ATIIADPRTNSLLI
+2729 ATIVADARTNSLLV
-2743 TAGAESFAVIEQLA
+2743 TAGAESYEVIERLA
-2757 NSLENTRASAAND
+2757 TSLENTRASAAND
-2770 VQIIPLE
+2770 VQIIPLN

-2789 RVMDRQYADLPADL
+2789 RVMDRQYADLPSEL
-2803 ASREKPLILTDSR
+2803 AGREKPLILTDSR

-2824 SADDL
+2824 SAEDL
-2829 KRIGDLVTKLE
+2829 RRIADLVMKLE
-2840 NAPFNPALSL
+2840 SAPFNPALSL
-2850 HVIPVTGQR
+2850 HVIPVAGQR
-2859 VETLAPR
+2859 VENLAPR
-2866 LTSLMRERER
+2866 LVTLMRERER

-2903 SEDNLNIV
+2903 SDENLEII
-2911 RGLIETLSDAETF
+2911 RGLILTLGDAETF
-2924 AATGAQVEIITLRNS
+2924 AASGSEVEIITLRNS
-2939 LADRM
+2939 LANRM

-2960 GAGTIRVSADTR
+2960 GAGTIRVTADAR
-2972 LNAVAISAPEHDL
+2972 LNAVAVSAPAADL
-2985 AALRNLINELEST
+2985 AAIRNLVNELEST
-2998 QVTDVREIQMI
+2998 QVMDVREIQMI

-3016 IEIVSVLENVLS
+3016 IEIVSVLESVLA
-3028 GGRRGGATEGQAT
+3028 GGRRGGATQDQAT
-3041 IIRFIRESARDLIEK
+3041 IIRFIRDTARELIE
-3056 ERRQPG
+3056 RQEDQPR

-3070 LAVREAIRFTPDL
+3070 LAVRESIRFTPDL
-3083 RTNSVVVSAPAS
+3083 RTNSIVVSAPTS

-3134 GELFNLREQGLIL
+3134 GQLFNLREQGLIL
-3147 RPRDDGAGGVTP
+3147 RPRDEGPEGLAP
-3159 PDPSVVATFN
+3159 PSPGVVATFT

-3215 KTGTRREEKV
+3215 KTGTRRDEKV

-3230 ARATD
+3230 ARAAD
-3235 VATALNDFL
+3235 VAAALNSFL

-3292 KIQGIIEELDKTPPQ
+3292 KIQAIIEELDKTPPQ

-3327 DITVGPFR
+3327 DVSVGPFR
-3335 GDRVTASSSFGLAAA
+3335 GDRVTASSTFGLAAA

-3356 VPNLSVSTDDL
+3356 VPNLAVSTDDL

-3399 VGQNIGIVEDVN
+3399 VGQNIGIVDNVQ

-3418 RSTVGRKDIG
+3418 RSTVARRDIG

-3441 FVRMEVKPEISSLSA
+3441 FVRMEVKPEISSLST
-3456 RTTQVSEDFQAP
+3456 RTTQISEDFQAP

-3501 QKVPFFGDIPILGIP
+3501 QKVPFFGDIPIIGLP

-3536 VVGSIEDAKK
+3536 VVGSIEEAKK

-3565 RSGRIVPSLWTDPT
+3565 RSGRIDPT
-3579 DKDKN
+3579 QWSDPGQKKKD
-3584 KARKEEEER
+3584 ARKEDQR

>member
-1 MLKRSIGWLVCLPAV
+1 MRQWSVRWGVLVIAAAASLGLGWMVHAQDEAPPASG
-16 VAMSASASTLWA
+16 APAAS
-28 QGETPAAPP
+28 EAAPP
-37 PAAAPPE
+37 
-44 AAPAAEATPTAE
+44 AE
-56 PVLQFNFKDA
+56 PVVRFNFKDA
-66 PYSEVV
+66 PYGDVID
-72 NFFSRAVG
+72 FFSRAVG
-80 LPVIARVDPP
+80 LPVIARVEPP
-90 PGALTY
+90 KGALTY
-96 FSPESYTY
+96 FAPESYTY

-121 LTREGEFL
+121 LTREGSFL

-147 IPGDVTPEQLITVLI
+147 IPGDVTDEQLLTVLI
-162 RLENI
+162 PLENI

-184 GITPLPQQNALLVT
+184 GITPLPQQNALLIT
-198 ETAGQIR
+198 ETAGQVR
-205 RLQTIVEALDS
+205 RLQTIINALDS

-225 IFPVEHAQATALV
+225 IFPIAHAQASALV
-238 NTLKVLMSER
+238 DTLKVLMSER

-266 DLAGLRIEPDS
+266 DLAGLRIQPDT
-277 RTNTIIAKGPIGR
+277 RTNTIIAKGPVGR
-290 LDTLKEMIAMLD
+290 LDTLESMIGMLD
-302 VPGRQGADGTDMT
+302 VEGRQGSDGTDMT

-322 SSAEASRLLNDLF
+322 SSDEAASLLNDLF
-335 RPLKNEDK
+335 RPLRNEQK
-343 PVILPL
+343 PVVLPL
-349 DELNRITI
+349 AESNRVTI
-357 VGSAVALDR
+357 VGPVTAIER
-366 AVELLEEVDGGG
+366 AVELLKEVDGGG
-378 EDPLNFAR
+378 EDPANFAR
-386 TATVVP
+386 TAAVVP
-392 LRYAAPAS
+392 LGFAAPAS
-400 VQQALRA
+400 VQQALKL
-407 LMTPRQTRLVN
+407 LMTPRQTRLVSM
-418 TLPSPDGR
+418 LPSPDGR

-438 QVRSLTQTLD
+438 QVRTLAQTLD
-448 VEPRDRPREVRL
+448 VEPGDRPREVRI
-460 IRLARGDAEAVLKR
+460 IRLARGDAEDVLRR
-474 VGELYERETGGP
+474 VGELYGREIGAP
-486 EADPMRVIEV
+486 DPDPRKIVEI

-520 LTSVESALPIEKET
+520 LATIESALPIERET
-534 RQAAVS
+534 RQVAVS
-540 PGQAARIA
+540 AGQAGRLA
-548 GPLRTLAQQMLT
+548 GPLRTLAAQMLT
-560 PADGSPFVA
+560 PADGSPYVA
-569 PEITPVEALDVIL
+569 PEITPVDALDVIL
-582 LTALPEQMP
+582 LAAVPGQMP
-591 VLESIVKALD
+591 VLESILRTLD

-611 VVNIA
+611 VINVA
-616 GADAES
+616 GADADQI
-622 VVARAAEIYAQ
+622 VARANEIYAQ
-633 QRQADAALTEVS
+633 QREADAALTEVS
-645 VDHDAAAGVLYLVA
+645 VDHDAGAGVLYLVA
-659 EAPAMARYSA
+659 EAPAMSRYAA
-669 ILTQLQQTVGAA
+669 ILTQLQQTLGTG

-689 QFVDAGKA
+689 QHVGASRA
-697 ASFLGD
+697 AAFLAD
-703 LVSASKSFQGG
+703 FVSASRSFQGG

-719 PIVEVIEATNSLLVA
+719 LIIEVVEATNSLLIA
-734 AQPAQHQIIQAILRE
+734 AQPAQHQIIQAIVRE
-749 FDQPRHSDE
+749 FDQPRNSDE

-772 ASIVP
+772 GNVAG
-777 AIQSLLAAKG
+777 AIQTLLAARG
-787 AAPGARAASVTA
+787 AAPGRAASVTA
-799 EESTNSVV
+799 EESTNSIV
-807 VAAATDQMR
+807 VAAAADQMR
-816 EIELLIDRLDA
+816 EIESLIERLDA
-827 GQAADQ
+827 GQGADQ
-833 PQVRTV
+833 PQVRTI
-839 FLRNARAERVAPMVE
+839 FLRHAAAERVAPMVG

-866 RFDFMRRGWQL
+866 RFDFLRRGWQL
-877 PDLGPDVRVAS
+877 PDLGPDVRVAA

-907 EEMVRQLDVDPSQTA
+907 EEMVRQLDVDAQQA
-922 SASRRSIRVMPL
+922 AGARRSVRIIPL
-934 LNATAQ
+934 LNSSAQ
-940 DVAAGL
+940 DVATNL
-946 EAVLADDA
+946 QAVLGDQTDA
-954 GAAADPPVIRVDA
+954 GSDPPPIIRVDP
-967 GSNCLIIRATAEQ
+967 GSNCLIVRATAEQ
-980 FTLIEQIVSELE
+980 FATIDDLVKDLE
-992 AATMTAS
+992 AATLTTS

-1005 PVDRSR
+1005 PIDRSK
-1011 ASAAQTAETLRR
+1011 ADAAQTAETLRR
-1023 LLEQRGGTRV
+1023 LLEQRGGARV

-1042 RRQKEAEGE
+1042 RRQKEAEGA
-1051 SSAEDE
+1051 SSADE
-1057 RDEGE
+1057 KRGADEG
-1062 EAQGAAPAASKA
+1062 ARVPD
-1074 MAPAVAEA
+1074 A
-1082 KTPAASALSDASMPE
+1082 KTQAVSHGASRSSIQALDDLTSV
-1097 CFDPSMPRRL
+1097 F
-1107 DALMPLFVSLC
+1107 LMLTLC
-1118 LCGEI
+1118 SGVDLL
-1123 DFIAP
+1123 AP

-1142 TNSLIIVGS
+1142 TNSLIIVGT
-1151 PAANR
+1151 PQANR

-1166 SQIPGLPEHIRYLA
+1166 SQIPGRPEQIRYIA
-1180 LDERANANQVATVVN
+1180 LDERSNANQVANVVN
-1195 NMVNQMRRR
+1195 GLITQMRRR
-1204 GAAGGLTG
+1204 APGGPGGLTG
-1212 EVAVIADQ
+1212 EVAVIPDQ
-1220 QGSGLIVSA
+1220 QGGGLIVSA
-1229 NDVDFEVIGRV
+1229 NDVDFEVIARV
-1240 ITAMNR
+1240 ITAMHR
-1246 FTPMED
+1246 FTPIED
-1252 APPLTMIETVSAAPS
+1252 APPLTMIETRSAAPS
-1267 RLKTILEQVLI
+1267 RLKTIIEQVLI

-1295 SQLLLVRAN
+1295 SQLLLVRAR
-1304 EDDLA
+1304 EEDLA
-1309 AIREVVKEVD
+1309 AIRDVVKEVD
-1319 RFETK
+1319 RFETR
-1324 ELPIRAIKLERA
+1324 ELPIRTVKLERA
-1336 DAQRAAQSLQQFFE
+1336 DAQRAAQALAQFFE

-1373 QRSSTVFIAAND
+1373 QRSSTVFVAAND
-1385 ADFGEIEHLLRAFD
+1385 EDFAEIEHLLRTFD
-1399 APSEAQDLKYEI
+1399 APSAAQDLKYEI

-1423 QIVNSMG
+1423 RIVSSMG
-1430 WQLTYD
+1430 WELTYD
-1436 QGVGPWGGRSE
+1436 ESFGRWGGRSD
-1447 VRGKISVQADA
+1447 VRGKISIQADR
-1458 RTNSLIVSGT
+1458 RTNSLVVSGT
-1468 GENFDLIKSVAVAL
+1468 GENFDLIESVIRAL
-1482 DAPADLQAA
+1482 DAPADTAAA

-1501 GDVNIINRA
+1501 GDVDIIGRA
-1510 VQETYGAAQMPTW
+1510 VREAYGASMQNIW
-1523 WWYEP
+1523 WFYP
-1528 ADPDEVK
+1528 PNPDEVK
-1535 IISDVANKLL
+1535 IITDTANRLL
-1545 IVSGRES
+1545 VVSGRES
-1552 DLDGIAGFVK
+1552 ELDGIAAFVSE
-1562 TLDEASQRPGQA
+1562 LDQASQRPGQG
-1574 IEILTVNHARA
+1574 IEILAVNHARP

-1600 RAANLPS
+1600 RAAHLPS
-1607 PGITMTPADESGR
+1607 PGITMTPSDVSGK
-1620 IVVSATAE
+1620 IVVSASPE
-1628 QIATIRD
+1628 QMAVIRD
-1635 LLSSIDVPS
+1635 LLASIDVPS
-1644 AGDDRDFRLHAL
+1644 EGDDRTFRLL
-1656 EHGSAENAMQTL
+1656 SLSHGSAIDAARTL
-1668 RELFPA
+1668 RDLFPA
-1674 RGETAARQV
+1674 RSEAPSRQV
-1683 LVTADARTNS
+1683 IVTADARTNS
-1693 LVVSAPRDR
+1693 LVVSAPADR

-1717 AGSVKLIQTFS
+1717 AGSVKTIRTFS
-1728 LANARAAEVAQVLS
+1728 LANARATEVAQVLS
-1742 EAFDLTRQPG
+1742 DAFDLTRLPPRG
-1752 RARSRTIQEEVTR
+1752 RARDIQGEVTR
-1765 FMLDGTDEGAAPI
+1765 FMLDGHEPGAEPI
-1778 EIDARITTNARN
+1778 EVDARITANVRN
-1790 NSLIVVA
+1790 NSVIVVA

-1809 SELDEAPIRSVR
+1809 AELDEAPVRSAR

-1826 PLTHIVAADVRY
+1826 PLTHIVAADVRF
-1838 TLTSLLTQ
+1838 TLSSLLSQ

-1852 GATADP
+1852 AATADP

-1880 TEIEQVL
+1880 TEIEAVL
-1887 RQIDLPAKT
+1887 RQIDLPAQT

-1902 VPLKFAQAEKVAG
+1902 VPLRFAQAEKVAQ

-1948 ISAEESEWPGI
+1948 ISAEEVEWPGI

-1972 TTLQLEVIALR
+1972 TTLQLTVIALR

-2006 GGNQPVRRP
+2006 GGNQPVRR
-2015 GNGEGQPEDGGAQ
+2015 GGGAEGQPDEGGQ

-2065 VESLDVADY
+2065 VESLDVADF
-2074 AQLPPVRLIPLDE
+2074 AQLPPVRLIPLNE

-2094 ATLTSMYADESGRG
+2094 ATLTSLYADDAGRSGG
-2108 GARRSG
+2108 RRSG
-2114 RKSVLISAD
+2114 RRSVVISAD
-2123 AASNTVIVRAEEEE
+2123 AASNTIIVRAEEEE

-2143 LARALEQTSRKE
+2143 LARAIEQTSRKE
-2155 GMTVRVLSLAKA
+2155 GMTVRVLALGKA

-2174 AIRETFAATARTMD
+2174 AVRAAFAATARTMD

-2236 IENVAPEEMKR
+2236 IENVSPEEMKR
-2247 ILESLDLDKQRE
+2247 ILESLDLDKQRQ
-2259 GAAGILGEP
+2259 GATGILGEP
-2268 LKVTVLPGRRALAVV
+2268 LKVTVLPGRRALAIV
-2283 GNPGDRERILAIIG
+2283 GNPGDRERILAIVA
-2297 ALDAAPDLAQAQ
+2297 ALDASPDFAQAQ
-2309 VRLVELRQAEAGA
+2309 VRLVELRQAEAQA
-2322 VADILRELLRPAEQH
+2322 VAAILRELLRPAEQH
-2337 AQTPLATA
+2337 AETPLAA
-2345 IREQVRRLSLH
+2345 SIREQVRRLSVH
-2356 RSGALEDDI
+2356 RSGALQDDLN
-2365 ELDLTQPI
+2365 LDLTQPI
-2373 RVVPAPNVNAILIS
+2373 RIVPAPNVNGVLIS

-2443 QPGTNIEGRP
+2443 QPGTRIEGRP
-2453 LTEVGGALIEDV
+2453 TTEVGGALLEDV

-2478 AGREAAVALVEV
+2478 AGREASVALVQV
-2490 LIGKLDSDIAARWVE
+2490 LIDKLDSDIAAKWVE

-2513 ADAEDLAEVLDEVL
+2513 ADAESLAETLEAVL

-2541 RQVGRLRIARR
+2541 KQVGRLRVARR
-2552 GGGPEDMLDADLF
+2552 GGGPEEMLEADLF
-2565 VPMTRLLIRPE
+2565 VPMTRLLIRPDA
-2576 PKLNALVVVGTP
+2576 KLNALVVVGTP
-2588 ENIAVVGELVAML
+2588 ENIAVVGELVGML
-2601 DVPAAA
+2601 DVPAAS
-2607 PSQAVRIYTLNHA
+2607 PSQAVRIYALNHA
-2620 TAARVAGILV
+2620 TAARVASILTG
-2630 NLFDRQAQTGAI
+2630 LFDRQAQMGAI
-2642 RDEDRVVAQP
+2642 RDEDRVAAQA

-2661 TTSPRSFSV
+2661 TTSPRSFAV

-2678 DSRRAAEM
+2678 DSRRAAEI
-2686 HDIRMIRLDNASA
+2686 HDIRIIRLSNASA

-2718 RYEPE
+2718 RFEPE

-2729 ATIIADPRTNSLLI
+2729 ATIVADARTNSLLI
-2743 TAGAESFAVIEQLA
+2743 TAGTESYEVIERLA
-2757 NSLENTRASAAND
+2757 TSLENTRASAAND
-2770 VQIIPLE
+2770 VQIIPLS

-2789 RVMDRQYADLPADL
+2789 RVMDRQYADLPSDL

-2824 SADDL
+2824 SAEDL
-2829 KRIGDLVTKLE
+2829 RRISDLVMKLE

-2859 VETLAPR
+2859 VENLAPR
-2866 LTSLMRERER
+2866 LVSLMRERER

-2903 SEDNLNIV
+2903 SDENLEII
-2911 RGLIETLSDAETF
+2911 RGLMQTLGDAETF
-2924 AATGAQVEIITLRNS
+2924 AATGSEVEIITLRNS
-2939 LADRM
+2939 LANRM

-2960 GAGTIRVSADTR
+2960 GAGTIRVTADAR
-2972 LNAVAISAPEHDL
+2972 LNAVAVSAPAADL
-2985 AALRNLINELEST
+2985 AAIRNLIHELEST
-2998 QVTDVREIQMI
+2998 QVMDVREIQMI

-3016 IEIVSVLENVLS
+3016 IEIVSVLESVLA
-3028 GGRRGGATEGQAT
+3028 GGRRGGATQDQAT
-3041 IIRFIRESARDLIEK
+3041 IIRFIRDVARDLIEQ
-3056 ERRQPG
+3056 EGDQPR

-3070 LAVREAIRFTPDL
+3070 LAVRESIRFTPDL
-3083 RTNSVVVSAPAS
+3083 RTNSIVVSAPAS

-3134 GELFNLREQGLIL
+3134 GQLFNLREQGLIL
-3147 RPRDDGAGGVTP
+3147 RPRDEGPDGLSP
-3159 PDPSVVATFN
+3159 PDPGAVATFT

-3201 YLDLVEQVIKDLDS
+3201 YLDLVEQVIKDLDA
-3215 KTGTRREEKV
+3215 KTGTRRDEKV

-3230 ARATD
+3230 ARAAD
-3235 VATALNDFL
+3235 VATALNSFL

-3253 TLGPDRAGSILQQ
+3253 TLGPERAGSILQQ

-3292 KIQGIIEELDKTPPQ
+3292 KIQAIIEELDKTPPQ

-3356 VPNLSVSTDDL
+3356 VPNLAVSTDDL

-3399 VGQNIGIVEDVN
+3399 VGQNIGIVEDVQ
-3411 VSDTGTA
+3411 VSETGTA
-3418 RSTVGRKDIG
+3418 RSSVGRKDIG

-3496 TEMRN
+3496 TEMRH
-3501 QKVPFFGDIPILGIP
+3501 QKVPFFGDLPIIGLP

-3536 VVGSIEDAKK
+3536 VVGSMEDAKK

-3552 IDLTL
+3552 LDLTL

-3565 RSGRIVPSLWTDPT
+3565 RSGRIDPSMWSDPGQKK
-3579 DKDKN
+3579 KD
-3584 KARKEEEER
+3584 ARKENER